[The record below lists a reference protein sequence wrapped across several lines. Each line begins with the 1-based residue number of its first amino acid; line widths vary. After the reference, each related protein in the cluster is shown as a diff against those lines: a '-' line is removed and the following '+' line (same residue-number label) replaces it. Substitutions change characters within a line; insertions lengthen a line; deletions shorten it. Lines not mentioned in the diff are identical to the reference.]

1 MFLLLM
7 MLLSPLV
14 FCSLVRA
21 NPSAVV
27 FEATGSDVGRPSD
40 TVFGKIHMH
49 NSVQSINMVP

>member
-1 MFLLLM
+1 M

-14 FCSLVRA
+14 FCGLVRE

-40 TVFGKIHMH
+40 TVFGKILVH
-49 NSVQSINMVP
+49 NSVQSTNMVP